1 MSKKWKRRLR
11 KVNKIALKVGI
22 VVAGAALSTVTLGA
36 SAVLATAAL
45 AALAKRDQ
53 AKAAQAKAK
62 AAAAVATGE
71 DPLKALINAILSV
84 QAPADIN
91 GMLTG
96 GVTPPGQVDHTAVIQ
111 AQLGMIPGTALDSGG
126 SSMVPAAPTH
136 GVPVPA
142 MFAYFKGR

>member
-22 VVAGAALSTVTLGA
+22 VVVGAALSTVTLGA
-36 SAVLATAAL
+36 SAVLASAAL

-53 AKAAQAKAK
+53 AKAAAAKAK
-62 AAAAVATGE
+62 AAAAIATGE
-71 DPLKALINAILSV
+71 DPIKALINAILSV

-96 GVTPPGQVDHTAVIQ
+96 GVTPPGQVNHTAVIQ
-111 AQLGMIPGTALDSGG
+111 AQLGMIPGTQLDAGG
-126 SSMVPAAPTH
+126 AQMPVVTPTH